1 MGGNPWHYFACYDAN
16 INSVLQ
22 TLREQEFRAGR
33 FGRAAWFNDD
43 AANLVKSFP
52 QESSRSSQSVKS
64 PEELLTEYGTV
75 EKAIEAVWHDYG
87 AEARSSI
94 FDLVTCSKSQIPRES
109 PEELIAKCGSVQAA
123 IEAVLDE
130 YAEEGT
136 SSILDMQEIS
146 LFPQAGAVSPVPEN
160 ELIELFG
167 TDQPTREMVVS
178 ILIEEADQEAW
189 ETFWESI
196 NRGEGRY
203 IVIYSENQPV
213 EIFFAG
219 YSFD

>member
-1 MGGNPWHYFACYDAN
+1 MGGNPWHYFASYDAN

-33 FGRAAWFNDD
+33 FGRAAWFHDD
-43 AANLVKSFP
+43 AANLVKSFL
-52 QESSRSSQSVKS
+52 QESSNPSQSIKS

-75 EKAIEAVWHDYG
+75 EKAIEAVWNEYG
-87 AEARSSI
+87 SEARSSI
-94 FDLVTCSKSQIPRES
+94 FDLVTWSKSWSPSES
-109 PEELIAKCGSVQAA
+109 PEELIAKCSSVQAA

-136 SSILDMQEIS
+136 SSILDMEEIS
-146 LFPQAGAVSPVPEN
+146 IFPQAGAVSPVSEN

-167 TDQPTREMVVS
+167 TDKPTREMVIS
-178 ILIEEADQEAW
+178 ILIEEANRKAW
-189 ETFWESI
+189 ETFWDSI

-203 IVIYSENQPV
+203 IVMYIENQPV